1 LPADEASGILA
12 RSDKGGRMV
21 INSGAIFT
29 ALVLG
34 VVLTGVASW
43 MVSGLYRRRMLALMR
58 RSPLPDPAQAV
69 AATRVPGQARPAAT
83 LDFAANLRAGWRY
96 LFTVSALSLLIGITQ
111 SVLALL
117 FIYGS
122 DLLTVGRALTLGV
135 VYAWPMALT
144 WGLVRRWSW
153 LRTLGA
159 IGLYLLA
166 MLVLTWWRSVSP
178 QPLSTSLAW
187 LGALALIPVL
197 VTLVI
202 GASGRIRAVAPYLLP
217 IFMLLAASSVLALQ
231 VMASGAQDPPAWV
244 IQLVAA
250 VGVWPAIALLA
261 LSPWLLLAWPAWAM
275 ARALAGAYRAKRF
288 SDLWYLLAAY
298 WLVVLGASA
307 LTAVESVGLM
317 ALTQFIP
324 WLWIPLAAWALRGWL
339 APRAEPPTLL
349 VLRVFQQDVGVQTLF
364 DRVVERWRHSGNTV
378 LIAGT
383 DLLSRT
389 IDPDDVF
396 TFLNGRLADRFVA
409 NEAQVAERL
418 RDFDLA
424 PDPDG
429 RYRVNECYC
438 FDSTWQQALAAL
450 VAQADVVLMDLRGFQ
465 ARNQGCRHELGVLA
479 TAPHLQRVVLLFDAS
494 TDRGTALADL
504 TGAPPGRVLWVEAG
518 RLEQR
523 RVTQI
528 VGALLGAGGPRSGE
542 VVKAAC

>member
-1 LPADEASGILA
+1 ME
-12 RSDKGGRMV
+12 M
-21 INSGAIFT
+21 NTGAILT
-29 ALVLG
+29 AMVLG
-34 VVLTGVASW
+34 VLLTGAASW
-43 MVSGLYRRRMLALMR
+43 VVSSLYRRRMLALMK
-58 RSPLPDPAQAV
+58 RSPPPDPAQAV
-69 AATRVPGQARPAAT
+69 AGQRVPAQARPAVT
-83 LDFAANLRAGWRY
+83 LDLAANRRASGRY
-96 LFTVSALSLLIGITQ
+96 LFAVSALSLLIGITQ

-117 FIYGS
+117 FVYGAE
-122 DLLTVGRALTLGV
+122 LLSVGRALTLGV

-166 MLVLTWWRSVSP
+166 MLALTLWRSISP
-178 QPLSTSLAW
+178 QPLATSLGW
-187 LGALALIPVL
+187 LGGLVLLPVV

-217 IFMLLAASSVLALQ
+217 IFMLLAGSSVLALQ
-231 VMASGAQDPPAWV
+231 LMASGAQDPPGWV
-244 IQLVAA
+244 IWLVGA
-250 VGVWPAIALLA
+250 VGAWPAILLMALA
-261 LSPWLLLAWPAWAM
+261 PWLLLAWPAWAM
-275 ARALAGAYRAKRF
+275 ARALARAYRAKRF

-298 WLVVLGASA
+298 WLVVLAASA
-307 LTAVESVGLM
+307 LPALQGVGWI
-317 ALTQFIP
+317 ALTQFVP
-324 WLWIPLAAWALRGWL
+324 WLWIPLAAWGLRGWL
-339 APRAEPPTLL
+339 APCGAPPTLL
-349 VLRVFQQDVGVQTLF
+349 VLRVFQQDAGVQTMF
-364 DRVVERWRHSGNTV
+364 DRVVERWRLSGNTV

-396 TFLNGRLADRFVA
+396 TFLNGRLAERFVA

-479 TAPHLQRVVLLFDAS
+479 TAPQLQRVVLLFDAS
-494 TDRGTALADL
+494 TDRSTALADL
-504 TGAPPGRVLWVEAG
+504 AGAPAGRVVWVEAG
-518 RLEQR
+518 RLEHK
-523 RVTQI
+523 RVAQI
-528 VGALLGAGGPRSGE
+528 VGALLGAGDGPGSGE
-542 VVKAAC
+542 VVEAAR

>member
-1 LPADEASGILA
+1 MEL
-12 RSDKGGRMV
+12 
-21 INSGAIFT
+21 NSGAILT
-29 ALVLG
+29 AMVLG
-34 VVLTGVASW
+34 VLFTGAASW
-43 MVSGLYRRRMLALMR
+43 VVSSLYRRHMLALMR
-58 RSPLPDPAQAV
+58 RSPPPDVSKALSRSFAS
-69 AATRVPGQARPAAT
+69 VPDKPAAT
-83 LDFAANLRAGWRY
+83 LDLSANQRAGWRY
-96 LFTVSALSLLIGITQ
+96 LLVVSALSLLIGVTQ
-111 SVLALL
+111 SVLALI

-122 DLLTVGRALTLGV
+122 ELLSLGRALTLGV

-166 MLVLTWWRSVSP
+166 MLALTLWRSISP
-178 QPLSTSLAW
+178 QPLTTSLGW
-187 LGALALIPVL
+187 LGGLVLIPVL

-217 IFMLLAASSVLALQ
+217 IFLMLAASSVLTLQ
-231 VMASGAQDPPAWV
+231 VMASGAQDPPEWV
-244 IQLVAA
+244 IRLVGA
-250 VGVWPAIALLA
+250 VGVWPAITLMAV
-261 LSPWLLLAWPAWAM
+261 SPWLLLAWPAWAI
-275 ARALAGAYRAKRF
+275 ARTLARAYRAKRF
-288 SDLWYLLAAY
+288 SDLWYLLSAY
-298 WLVVLGASA
+298 WLVALGASA
-307 LTAVESVGLM
+307 LTALEAVGWL

-324 WLWIPLAAWALRGWL
+324 WLWMPVAAWALRDWL
-339 APRAEPPTLL
+339 APRGTPPTLL
-349 VLRVFQQDVGVQTLF
+349 VLRVFQQDVGVQTMF
-364 DRVVERWRHSGNTV
+364 DRVVERWRLSGNTV

-418 RDFDLA
+418 RDFDLV

-438 FDSTWQQALAAL
+438 YDSTWQQALAAL

-494 TDRGTALADL
+494 TDRRTALADL
-504 TGAPPGRVLWVEAG
+504 AGAPARRVVWVEAG

-523 RVTQI
+523 RVAQI
-528 VGALLGAGGPRSGE
+528 VGALLGAGGGSGE
-542 VVKAAC
+542 VVEAAR

>member
-1 LPADEASGILA
+1 ME
-12 RSDKGGRMV
+12 M
-21 INSGAIFT
+21 NTGAILT
-29 ALVLG
+29 AMVLG
-34 VVLTGVASW
+34 VLLTGAASW
-43 MVSGLYRRRMLALMR
+43 VVSGLYRRRMLALMR
-58 RSPLPDPAQAV
+58 RSPPPDPAQAV
-69 AATRVPGQARPAAT
+69 AAAAVAPVSKPAAT
-83 LDFAANLRAGWRY
+83 LDLRANQRASRRY
-96 LFTVSALSLLIGITQ
+96 LFVVSALSLLIGVTQ

-117 FIYGS
+117 FVYGS
-122 DLLTVGRALTLGV
+122 ELLSVGRALTLGV

-159 IGLYLLA
+159 IGLYLLFMMA
-166 MLVLTWWRSVSP
+166 LTWWRSISP
-178 QPLSTSLAW
+178 QPLATW
-187 LGALALIPVL
+187 LGWLGGLVLMPVA

-231 VMASGAQDPPAWV
+231 IMVSGAQEPPVWV
-244 IQLVAA
+244 IQLVAV
-250 VGVWPAIALLA
+250 VGAWPAIVLMAIA
-261 LSPWLLLAWPAWAM
+261 PWLLLAWPAWAM
-275 ARALAGAYRAKRF
+275 ARALARAYRDKRF

-307 LTAVESVGLM
+307 LPPLQSVGWI
-317 ALTQFIP
+317 ALTQLIP

-339 APRAEPPTLL
+339 APLGVPPTLL
-349 VLRVFQQDVGVQTLF
+349 VLRVFQQDAGVQTLF
-364 DRVVERWRHSGNTV
+364 DRVVERWRLSGNTV

-479 TAPHLQRVVLLFDAS
+479 TAPHLQRVVLLFDGS
-494 TDRGTALADL
+494 TDRNTAMADL
-504 TGAPPGRVLWVEAG
+504 RGAPAGRVVWVEAG
-518 RLEQR
+518 RLEHK
-523 RVTQI
+523 RVAQI
-528 VGALLGAGGPRSGE
+528 VGALLGANSRSSE
-542 VVKAAC
+542 VVEAAR

>member
-1 LPADEASGILA
+1 ME
-12 RSDKGGRMV
+12 M
-21 INSGAIFT
+21 NTGAILT
-29 ALVLG
+29 AMVLG
-34 VVLTGVASW
+34 VLLTGAASW
-43 MVSGLYRRRMLALMR
+43 VVSGLYRRRMLALMKL
-58 RSPLPDPAQAV
+58 SPPPDDQHAPPS
-69 AATRVPGQARPAAT
+69 AAARGGNRPTAT
-83 LDFAANLRAGWRY
+83 LDLAANQRASRRY
-96 LFTVSALSLLIGITQ
+96 LVAVSALSLLIGITQ

-117 FIYGS
+117 FVYGAE
-122 DLLTVGRALTLGV
+122 LLTVGRTLTLGV

-166 MLVLTWWRSVSP
+166 MLALTWWRSVSP
-178 QPLSTSLAW
+178 QPLATSLGW
-187 LGALALIPVL
+187 LGGLVLIPVV

-202 GASGRIRAVAPYLLP
+202 GASGRMRAVAPYLLP
-217 IFMLLAASSVLALQ
+217 IFMMLAASSVLTLQ
-231 VMASGAQDPPAWV
+231 VMASGAQDPPVWV
-244 IQLVAA
+244 IRLVGA
-250 VGVWPAIALLA
+250 VGVWPAITLMAIT
-261 LSPWLLLAWPAWAM
+261 PWLLLAWPAWVI
-275 ARALAGAYRAKRF
+275 ARTLARAYRAKRF

-298 WLVVLGASA
+298 WLVVLAASA
-307 LTAVESVGLM
+307 LPSLQGVGWI

-324 WLWIPLAAWALRGWL
+324 WLWIPLAAWGLRGWL
-339 APRAEPPTLL
+339 APRGTPPTLL

-396 TFLNGRLADRFVA
+396 TFLNGHLADRFVA

-450 VAQADVVLMDLRGFQ
+450 VARADVVLMDLRGFQ
-465 ARNQGCRHELGVLA
+465 ARNRGCRHELGVLA
-479 TAPHLQRVVLLFDAS
+479 TEPHLQRVVLLFDGS
-494 TDRGTALADL
+494 TDRSTALADL
-504 TGAPPGRVLWVEAG
+504 AGAPAGRVVWVEAG
-518 RLEQR
+518 RLEQK
-523 RVTQI
+523 RVAQI
-528 VGALLGAGGPRSGE
+528 VGALLGAGQGPVSGE
-542 VVKAAC
+542 VVEAAR

>member
-1 LPADEASGILA
+1 
-12 RSDKGGRMV
+12 MV
-21 INSGAIFT
+21 MNSGAILT
-29 ALVLG
+29 AMVLG
-34 VVLTGVASW
+34 VLLTGAASW
-43 MVSGLYRRRMLALMR
+43 VVSSLYRRRMLALMK
-58 RSPLPDPAQAV
+58 RSPPPDPAQPV
-69 AATRVPGQARPAAT
+69 ANTRLPAQARPTAT
-83 LDFAANLRAGWRY
+83 LDFAANQRASWRY
-96 LFTVSALSLLIGITQ
+96 LFAVSALSLLIGITQ

-117 FIYGS
+117 FVYGAE
-122 DLLTVGRALTLGV
+122 LLSMGRALTLGV

-159 IGLYLLA
+159 LSLYLMAILA
-166 MLVLTWWRSVSP
+166 LTMWRSIEP
-178 QPLSTSLAW
+178 QPLNTWLSWLA
-187 LGALALIPVL
+187 GLAAIPVL

-231 VMASGAQDPPAWV
+231 LMVSGAQDPPGWV
-244 IQLVAA
+244 IGLVRA
-250 VGVWPAIALLA
+250 VGAWPAIVLMALA
-261 LSPWLLLAWPAWAM
+261 PWLLLAWPAWAM
-275 ARALAGAYRAKRF
+275 ARALARAYRAKRF

-307 LTAVESVGLM
+307 LPALESVGWL

-324 WLWIPLAAWALRGWL
+324 WLWIPLMAWALRGWL
-339 APRAEPPTLL
+339 APRSAPPTLL

-364 DRVVERWRHSGNTV
+364 DRVVERWRFSGNTV

-479 TAPHLQRVVLLFDAS
+479 TAPHLQRVVLLFDGS
-494 TDRGTALADL
+494 TDRTTALADL
-504 TGAPPGRVLWVEAG
+504 AGAPAERVVWVEAG
-518 RLEQR
+518 RLEQK
-523 RVTQI
+523 RVAQI
-528 VGALLGAGGPRSGE
+528 VGALLGARHDPQSGE
-542 VVKAAC
+542 VVEAAR

>member
-1 LPADEASGILA
+1 
-12 RSDKGGRMV
+12 M
-21 INSGAIFT
+21 NTGAILT
-29 ALVLG
+29 AMVLG
-34 VVLTGVASW
+34 VMLTGAASW
-43 MVSGLYRRRMLALMR
+43 VVSGLYRRRMLALMR
-58 RSPLPDPAQAV
+58 RSPPPDPAQPV
-69 AATRVPGQARPAAT
+69 AATREPAPAKPAAT
-83 LDFAANLRAGWRY
+83 LDAGANQRASWRY
-96 LFTVSALSLLIGITQ
+96 LFAVSALSLLIGVTQ

-122 DLLTVGRALTLGV
+122 ELLSVGRALTLGV

-166 MLVLTWWRSVSP
+166 MLALTWWRSISP
-178 QPLSTSLAW
+178 QPLTTSLGW
-187 LGALALIPVL
+187 LGGLVLIPVL

-231 VMASGAQDPPAWV
+231 LLVSGVDDPPRWLITLVGTVGAWPTIV
-244 IQLVAA
+244 LMALV
-250 VGVWPAIALLA
+250 
-261 LSPWLLLAWPAWAM
+261 PWLLLAWPAWAI
-275 ARALAGAYRAKRF
+275 ARALARAYRGKRF

-307 LTAVESVGLM
+307 LPSLQGVGLI

-324 WLWIPLAAWALRGWL
+324 WLWIPLAGWALRGWL
-339 APRAEPPTLL
+339 APRGVPPTLL
-349 VLRVFQQDVGVQTLF
+349 VLRVFQQDAGVQTLF

-396 TFLNGRLADRFVA
+396 TFLNGRLAERFVA

-479 TAPHLQRVVLLFDAS
+479 TAPHLQRVVLLFDGS
-494 TDRGTALADL
+494 TDRHTALADL
-504 TGAPPGRVLWVEAG
+504 AGAPEGRVVWVEAG
-518 RLEQR
+518 RLEQK
-523 RVTQI
+523 RVAQI
-528 VGALLGAGGPRSGE
+528 VGALLRDQR
-542 VVKAAC
+542 

>member
-1 LPADEASGILA
+1 
-12 RSDKGGRMV
+12 MQM
-21 INSGAIFT
+21 NTGAILT
-29 ALVLG
+29 AMVLG
-34 VVLTGVASW
+34 VLLTGAASW
-43 MVSGLYRRRMLALMR
+43 VVAGLYRRRMLALMK
-58 RSPLPDPAQAV
+58 RSPPPDPAQAV
-69 AATRVPGQARPAAT
+69 VSTRVRAQARPAAT
-83 LDFAANLRAGWRY
+83 LDLAANQRASGRY
-96 LFTVSALSLLIGITQ
+96 LVAVSVLSLLIGITQ

-117 FIYGS
+117 FIYGAE
-122 DLLTVGRALTLGV
+122 LLTVGRALTLGV

-166 MLVLTWWRSVSP
+166 MLALTLWRSVSP
-178 QPLSTSLAW
+178 QPLATSLAW
-187 LGALALIPVL
+187 LGGLVLLPVM

-231 VMASGAQDPPAWV
+231 IMVSGAQDPPRGV
-244 IQLVAA
+244 IQLVGLL
-250 VGVWPAIALLA
+250 GVWPAIGLMAMA
-261 LSPWLLLAWPAWAM
+261 PWLLLAWPAWAI
-275 ARALAGAYRAKRF
+275 ARALARAYRAKRF

-298 WLVVLGASA
+298 WLVVLAASA
-307 LTAVESVGLM
+307 LPSLQGAGWI

-324 WLWIPLAAWALRGWL
+324 WLWIPLAAWGLRGWL
-339 APRAEPPTLL
+339 APRGTPPTLL
-349 VLRVFQQDVGVQTLF
+349 VLRVFQQDAGVQTLF
-364 DRVVERWRHSGNTV
+364 DRVVERWRLSGNTV

-418 RDFDLA
+418 RDFDFE

-479 TAPHLQRVVLLFDAS
+479 TAAHLQRVVLLFDAS
-494 TDRGTALADL
+494 TDRNTALADL
-504 TGAPPGRVLWVEAG
+504 ALAPAGRVVWVEAG
-518 RLEQR
+518 RLEQQ
-523 RVTQI
+523 RVAQI
-528 VGALLGAGGPRSGE
+528 VGALLGAGSGRRSGE
-542 VVKAAC
+542 VVEAAR

>member
-1 LPADEASGILA
+1 ME
-12 RSDKGGRMV
+12 M
-21 INSGAIFT
+21 NTGAILT
-29 ALVLG
+29 AMVLG
-34 VVLTGVASW
+34 VMLTGAASW
-43 MVSGLYRRRMLALMR
+43 VVSGLYRRRMLALMR
-58 RSPLPDPAQAV
+58 RSPPPDPAQPV
-69 AATRVPGQARPAAT
+69 AATPAPAPAKPAVT
-83 LDFAANLRAGWRY
+83 LDAGANRRASWRY
-96 LFTVSALSLLIGITQ
+96 LFAVSALSLLIGVTQ

-122 DLLTVGRALTLGV
+122 ELLSVGRALTLGV

-159 IGLYLLA
+159 IGFYLLA
-166 MLVLTWWRSVSP
+166 MLALTWWRSVSP
-178 QPLSTSLAW
+178 QPLTTSLGW
-187 LGALALIPVL
+187 LGGLVLIPVL

-231 VMASGAQDPPAWV
+231 LLVSGVDDPPRWL
-244 IQLVAA
+244 ITLVGT
-250 VGVWPAIALLA
+250 VGAWPAIVLMALA
-261 LSPWLLLAWPAWAM
+261 PWLLLAWPAWAI
-275 ARALAGAYRAKRF
+275 ARALARAYRGKRF

-307 LTAVESVGLM
+307 LPSLQGVGLI

-324 WLWIPLAAWALRGWL
+324 WLWIPLAAWAWRGWL
-339 APRAEPPTLL
+339 APRGAPPTLL
-349 VLRVFQQDVGVQTLF
+349 VLRVFQQDAGVQALF

-396 TFLNGRLADRFVA
+396 TFLDGRLAERFVA

-479 TAPHLQRVVLLFDAS
+479 TAPHLQRVVLLFDGN
-494 TDRGTALADL
+494 TDRHTALADL
-504 TGAPPGRVLWVEAG
+504 AGAPEGRVVWVEAG
-518 RLEQR
+518 RLEQK
-523 RVTQI
+523 RVAQI
-528 VGALLGAGGPRSGE
+528 VGALLRDQR
-542 VVKAAC
+542 

>member
-1 LPADEASGILA
+1 ME
-12 RSDKGGRMV
+12 M
-21 INSGAIFT
+21 NTGAILT
-29 ALVLG
+29 AMVLG
-34 VVLTGVASW
+34 VMLTGAASW
-43 MVSGLYRRRMLALMR
+43 LVSGLYRRRMLALMK
-58 RSPLPDPAQAV
+58 RSPPPDPSQPVAHTRLPAQAK
-69 AATRVPGQARPAAT
+69 ATAT
-83 LDFAANLRAGWRY
+83 LDLAANQRASWRY
-96 LFTVSALSLLIGITQ
+96 LFAVSALSLLIGLTQ

-117 FIYGS
+117 FVYGS
-122 DLLTVGRALTLGV
+122 ELLSVGRALTLGV

-159 IGLYLLA
+159 IGLYLLV
-166 MLVLTWWRSVSP
+166 MLALTLWRSISP
-178 QPLSTSLAW
+178 QPLATSLGW
-187 LGALALIPVL
+187 LGGLVLLPVA

-217 IFMLLAASSVLALQ
+217 IFMLLAGSSVLALQ
-231 VMASGAQDPPAWV
+231 LMVSGVQDPPGWLIA
-244 IQLVAA
+244 LVGA
-250 VGVWPAIALLA
+250 VGAWPAIVLMALA
-261 LSPWLLLAWPAWAM
+261 PWLLLAWPAWAIARWL
-275 ARALAGAYRAKRF
+275 ARAYRDKRF

-307 LTAVESVGLM
+307 LPALQGVGLI
-317 ALTQFIP
+317 ALTQFLP

-339 APRAEPPTLL
+339 APRGVPPTLL

-364 DRVVERWRHSGNTV
+364 DRVVERWRLSGNTV

-396 TFLNGRLADRFVA
+396 TYLNGRLAERFVA

-479 TAPHLQRVVLLFDAS
+479 TAPHLQRVVLLFDGS
-494 TDRGTALADL
+494 TDRQTAQADL
-504 TGAPPGRVLWVEAG
+504 AGAPAGRVVWVDAG
-518 RLEQR
+518 RLEQK
-523 RVTQI
+523 RVAQI
-528 VGALLGAGGPRSGE
+528 VGALLGAGAPGGSGE
-542 VVKAAC
+542 MVEAAR

>member
-1 LPADEASGILA
+1 ME
-12 RSDKGGRMV
+12 M
-21 INSGAIFT
+21 NTGAILT
-29 ALVLG
+29 AMVLG
-34 VVLTGVASW
+34 VLLTGAASW
-43 MVSGLYRRRMLALMR
+43 VVSSLYRRRMLALMK
-58 RSPLPDPAQAV
+58 RSPPPDPAQAV
-69 AATRVPGQARPAAT
+69 GNTSLPAQAKATAMLDPAA
-83 LDFAANLRAGWRY
+83 NRRASRRY
-96 LFTVSALSLLIGITQ
+96 LVVVSALSLLIGITQ

-117 FIYGS
+117 FVYGAE
-122 DLLTVGRALTLGV
+122 LLSVGRALTLGV

-166 MLVLTWWRSVSP
+166 MLALTLWRSISP
-178 QPLSTSLAW
+178 QPLTTSLAW
-187 LGALALIPVL
+187 LGGLVLMPVV

-231 VMASGAQDPPAWV
+231 IMVSGSQDPPRWV
-244 IQLVAA
+244 IQLVGL
-250 VGVWPAIALLA
+250 VGVWPAIVLMAMA
-261 LSPWLLLAWPAWAM
+261 PWWLLAWPAWAI
-275 ARALAGAYRAKRF
+275 ARSLARAYRAKRF

-298 WLVVLGASA
+298 WLVVLAASA
-307 LTAVESVGLM
+307 LPALQGVGWI

-324 WLWIPLAAWALRGWL
+324 WLWIPLAAWGLRGWL
-339 APRAEPPTLL
+339 APRGTPPTLL
-349 VLRVFQQDVGVQTLF
+349 VLRVFQQDAGVQTLF
-364 DRVVERWRHSGNTV
+364 DRVVERWRLSGNTV

-479 TAPHLQRVVLLFDAS
+479 TAPRLQRVVLLFDAS
-494 TDRGTALADL
+494 TDRSTALTDL
-504 TGAPPGRVLWVEAG
+504 AGAPAGRVVWVEAG
-518 RLEQR
+518 RLEQK
-523 RVTQI
+523 RVAQI
-528 VGALLGAGGPRSGE
+528 VGALLGARHGPVSGE
-542 VVKAAC
+542 VVEAAR

>member
-1 LPADEASGILA
+1 MEL
-12 RSDKGGRMV
+12 
-21 INSGAIFT
+21 NSGAILT
-29 ALVLG
+29 AMVLG
-34 VVLTGVASW
+34 VLLTGAASW
-43 MVSGLYRRRMLALMR
+43 AVSGLYRRRMLALMK
-58 RSPLPDPAQAV
+58 RSPPPDPAQAV
-69 AATRVPGQARPAAT
+69 IATGTPAPAKPAVV
-83 LDFAANLRAGWRY
+83 LDAAANQQAGRRY
-96 LFTVSALSLLIGITQ
+96 LFAVSALSLLIGITQ
-111 SVLALL
+111 SALALL
-117 FIYGS
+117 FVYGAE
-122 DLLTVGRALTLGV
+122 LLTVGRALTLGV

-166 MLVLTWWRSVSP
+166 MLVLTWWRSISP
-178 QPLSTSLAW
+178 QPLATSLGW
-187 LGALALIPVL
+187 LGGLVLLPVM

-217 IFMLLAASSVLALQ
+217 IFMMLAASSVLTLQ

-244 IQLVAA
+244 IGLVGA
-250 VGVWPAIALLA
+250 VGVWPAITLMAVA
-261 LSPWLLLAWPAWAM
+261 PWLLLAWPAWAI
-275 ARALAGAYRAKRF
+275 ARALARAYRAKRF
-288 SDLWYLLAAY
+288 SDLWYLLSAY

-307 LTAVESVGLM
+307 LPALQGVGWL

-339 APRAEPPTLL
+339 APRGTPPTLL
-349 VLRVFQQDVGVQTLF
+349 VLRVFQQDAGVQTLF
-364 DRVVERWRHSGNTV
+364 DRVVERWRLSGNTV

-409 NEAQVAERL
+409 NEAQVAQRL

-479 TAPHLQRVVLLFDAS
+479 SAPHLQRVVLLFDAS
-494 TDRGTALADL
+494 TDRSTALADL
-504 TGAPPGRVLWVEAG
+504 AGAPVGRVVWVEAG
-518 RLEQR
+518 RLEQK
-523 RVTQI
+523 RVVQI
-528 VGALLGAGGPRSGE
+528 VGALLGAHRDPPSGE
-542 VVKAAC
+542 VVEAAH